1 MNYSKKLALLP
12 LIISCIIATECESEN
27 NKQGFLLGPSLLS
40 QNQLVANAGVDQ
52 NAYRY
57 SGTINLDGSGSYDSE
72 GKVLT
77 YYWEIVYQP
86 DGSTA
91 VFNDNTLIAP
101 SFFFD
106 TVGTYEIR
114 LTVNNGG
121 RSSSDLVTV
130 NVADN
135 RGPMADAGETQEV
148 TIGETVTLDG
158 SGSSDPDGDALVYT
172 WAQIHGPTIGNGS
185 LTGVN
190 PTFTAP
196 SDVCTI
202 AYDLQV
208 DDGEGNSLSSR
219 VYIYVMKKGG
229 AGIFV
234 AIGGN
239 DAHEGIDRS
248 LPKRTIPAAITAAL
262 VAGSDVYVSAG
273 VYEGS
278 VTLASGVSLFG
289 GFDQSTWV
297 RDTFKSSETPSY
309 TTTIQ
314 GGTIIDSDTGQ
325 SEHIAIDGKN
335 INNIYIDGFTI
346 SGENAADFGKSSY
359 GLRLIHSTVE
369 LKNCIISAGNGYAGE
384 DGTPGSTGSAG
395 ADGNAGQQ
403 GYADNLSTAAGGSGG
418 SGSSTSKNSGG
429 NGGDGGSGETWTSN
443 WNGENGTYGLI
454 AESDVTPGGSGGEA
468 GEGDCINLLAWA
480 WCKGVDGGKGNT
492 GANGQTGANVEGG
505 SSGAVENNLWVAT
518 SGQAGLDGGPGCG
531 GGGGGGGGTQTRGN
545 MAMGAMFADGTGNA
559 GGGGGAGGEGGKGG
573 YGGHGGGGS
582 FGVFIVNS
590 MVTIKNCTITSGY
603 GGSGGKGG
611 DGGHGGNGGRG
622 GDGPDYETDEVGAGG
637 DGGGGGGG
645 GAGSAGGGGG
655 GGPSFPVYKSG
666 WSSRVTVTGTT
677 LIPGSG
683 GAGGTTGTAGLTG
696 IAGAGDTGA
705 TGSGGGPAGNPGSA
719 GACGYI
725 GGE

>member
-1 MNYSKKLALLP
+1 MNYTKKLALLP
-12 LIISCIIATECESEN
+12 LIILCIIVTECESEN

-40 QNQLVANAGVDQ
+40 QNQLVANAGADQ
-52 NAYRY
+52 NAYSY

-77 YYWEIVYQP
+77 FYWEIVYQP

-101 SFFFD
+101 SFFFNA
-106 TVGTYEIR
+106 VGTYEIR
-114 LTVNNGG
+114 LTINNGR

-135 RGPMADAGETQEV
+135 RGPMADAGENRDV

-158 SGSSDPDGDALVYT
+158 SGSSDPDGDTLVYSWT
-172 WAQIHGPTIGNGS
+172 QILGPTIGNGS

-202 AYDLQV
+202 AFDLRV
-208 DDGEGNSLSSR
+208 NDGEGNSLSSR
-219 VYIYVMKKGG
+219 VYIYVMKKAG

-239 DAHEGIDRS
+239 DANEGIDRS
-248 LPKRTIPAAITAAL
+248 RPKRTIPAAIIAAGA
-262 VAGSDVYVSAG
+262 AGSDVYVSAG

-278 VTLASGVSLFG
+278 LTLASGVSLFG
-289 GFDQSTWV
+289 GFDPSIWV
-297 RDTFKSSETPSY
+297 RDSFKSSVTPSY
-309 TTTIQ
+309 TTAIQ

-325 SEHIAIDGKN
+325 SEYIAIDGKN

-359 GLRLIHSTVE
+359 SLRLKNSTVE
-369 LKNCIISAGNGYAGE
+369 LKNSFISAGNGYAGE
-384 DGTPGSTGSAG
+384 DGTPGATGSAG
-395 ADGNAGQQ
+395 ADGNAGQR
-403 GYADNLSTAAGGSGG
+403 GYADDLTSAAGGPGG
-418 SGSSTSKNSGG
+418 SGSATSNNHGG
-429 NGGDGGSGETWTSN
+429 NGGDGGTGEFWDSK
-443 WNGENGTYGLI
+443 WDGQNGTYGHI

-468 GEGDCINLLAWA
+468 GGSDCINVLAWA
-480 WCKGVDGGKGNT
+480 WCQGVDGQKGST

-505 SSGAVENNLWVAT
+505 SSGAVTNNIWVST
-518 SGQAGLDGGPGCG
+518 SGQAGLEGSPGYG

-545 MAMGAMFADGTGNA
+545 MVLELMFADGTGNA

-573 YGGHGGGGS
+573 NGGHGGGGS
-582 FGVFIVNS
+582 FGVFLIDSIVI
-590 MVTIKNCTITSGY
+590 IKNCTITSGY

-611 DGGHGGNGGRG
+611 DGGYGGNGGRG
-622 GDGPDYETDEVGAGG
+622 GDGPDYNTDEVGAGG
-637 DGGGGGGG
+637 DGGGGGAGG
-645 GAGSAGGGGG
+645 GGSAGGGGA
-655 GGPSFPVYKSG
+655 GGPSFAIYKHGWTSG
-666 WSSRVTVTGTT
+666 ITLTGST
-677 LIPGSG
+677 LNCGNG
-683 GAGGTTGTAGLTG
+683 GAGGAAGTAGLTG
-696 IAGAGDTGA
+696 AAGAGDTGA
-705 TGSGGGPAGNPGSA
+705 TGAGGASTGNPGAA
-719 GACGYI
+719 GASGYY
-725 GGE
+725 GGN